1 MTNGYTTFTGTQHQS
16 VISWLGWTKISGDY
30 EQFQLSGSGP
40 HHMWQDFIAVPEGVT
55 ITVYYSTRTRWTGGI
70 AHITFTYIT
79 TLLISNRPYNYTCS
93 FALQLHVVYTLAT
106 LHISTE
112 LWINKVLWLLSST
125 VSGD

>member
-1 MTNGYTTFTGTQHQS
+1 VTNGYTTFTGTQHQS

-79 TLLISNRPYNYTCS
+79 TLLISNRPYNYLLLSIAATCS
-93 FALQLHVVYTLAT
+93 LHTSNPARFYRAMDKQSIVASVF
-106 LHISTE
+106 H
-112 LWINKVLWLLSST
+112 
-125 VSGD
+125 